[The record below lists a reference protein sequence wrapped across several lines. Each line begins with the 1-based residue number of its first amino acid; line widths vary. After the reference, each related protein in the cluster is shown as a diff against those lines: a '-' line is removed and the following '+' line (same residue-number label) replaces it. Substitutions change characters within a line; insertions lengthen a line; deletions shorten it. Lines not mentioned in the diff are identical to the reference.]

1 MTNPAELEI
10 LGDGKQTKSYLE
22 VHECIAAMLY
32 ATGKARGTVNTFN
45 IGSEDWID
53 VKTIAEIVTEEMH
66 LPDTKFRFT
75 GGERGWVGD
84 VPRCSS
90 PLNDQ
95 GAPLETATGITGK
108 CQDRCQGPAV
118 RTVRDSMKY
127 IVVLGDGMADE
138 PLEELGGKTPLEYAQ
153 TPNMDRMARDGACG
167 MLRTI
172 PDGFEAGS
180 DIANMAV
187 LGYAPEKYYT
197 GRGPLEA
204 LSMGVD
210 LAPDDV
216 AYRCNLVTIEENT
229 MADFSAGHIT
239 SAEGAELFASLQ
251 KAVPEVM
258 LKAGVSYRNLLVV
271 HGGQGCSIHPSARY
285 CGAGDIPLPPQGW
298 RCRPA
303 SPVHGN
309 RAGRSLIT
317 IPVNAAR
324 IKAGKRPA
332 TRIWPWSGGHKPAFP
347 LFEEKYGKKGGIISA
362 VDLLNGIARCAGME
376 VITVPGATGYLDTD
390 YDAKARY
397 ALDAIKR
404 LDFVYVHIEAPDE
417 AGHLGSVEEKVKAI
431 ERVDGVVG
439 TIRDQFDGVLA
450 VLPDHPTPI
459 RVKTH
464 TRDPDPLCCHRQGNG
479 REHGIFGSGGPVR
492 GTRDEKRN
500 GVLGVPLLVRKG
512 WHQSPASS

>member
-1 MTNPAELEI
+1 
-10 LGDGKQTKSYLE
+10 
-22 VHECIAAMLY
+22 
-32 ATGKARGTVNTFN
+32 
-45 IGSEDWID
+45 
-53 VKTIAEIVTEEMH
+53 
-66 LPDTKFRFT
+66 
-75 GGERGWVGD
+75 
-84 VPRCSS
+84 
-90 PLNDQ
+90 
-95 GAPLETATGITGK
+95 
-108 CQDRCQGPAV
+108 
-118 RTVRDSMKY
+118 MKY

-138 PLEELGGKTPLEYAQ
+138 PLDELGGKTPLDYAQ

-210 LAPDDV
+210 LAPDDI

-229 MADFSAGHIT
+229 MTDFSAGHIT
-239 SAEGAELFASLQ
+239 NAEGAKLFTSLQ
-251 KAVPEVM
+251 QELPEVM

-271 HGGQGCSIHPSARY
+271 PNGRGSISTPPHDIVGQGIAPFIPK
-285 CGAGDIPLPPQGW
+285 GGDAELLHECMEKSRQ
-298 RCRPA
+298 
-303 SPVHGN
+303 VFKEH
-309 RAGRSLIT
+309 
-317 IPVNAAR
+317 PVNRTR
-324 IKAGKRPA
+324 IRTGKHPA

-347 LFEEKYGKKGGIISA
+347 LFERKYRKKGGIISA

-376 VITVPGATGYLDTD
+376 VISVPGATGYLDTD

-397 ALDAIKR
+397 ALDAIRR

-417 AGHLGSVEEKVKAI
+417 AGHLGSIEEKVKAI
-431 ERVDGVVG
+431 ESVDGVVG

-459 RVKTH
+459 RVRTH
-464 TRDPDPLCCHRQGNG
+464 TRDPIPFVVVGKGTDGSSTYSELAG
-479 REHGIFGSGGPVR
+479 RAGGL
-492 GTRDEKRN
+492 GTRNATEF
-500 GVLGVPLLVRKG
+500 LEFLF
-512 WHQSPASS
+512 A

>member
-1 MTNPAELEI
+1 
-10 LGDGKQTKSYLE
+10 
-22 VHECIAAMLY
+22 
-32 ATGKARGTVNTFN
+32 
-45 IGSEDWID
+45 
-53 VKTIAEIVTEEMH
+53 
-66 LPDTKFRFT
+66 
-75 GGERGWVGD
+75 
-84 VPRCSS
+84 
-90 PLNDQ
+90 
-95 GAPLETATGITGK
+95 
-108 CQDRCQGPAV
+108 
-118 RTVRDSMKY
+118 MKY

-153 TPNMDRMARDGACG
+153 TPNMDDMARNGSCG

-187 LGYAPEKYYT
+187 LGYDPQKYYT

-229 MADFSAGHIT
+229 MADFSAGHI
-239 SAEGAELFASLQ
+239 SSREGEDLFASLQ
-251 KAVPEVM
+251 QEIPDVM
-258 LKAGVSYRNLLVV
+258 LKPGVSYRNLLVV
-271 HGGQGCSIHPSARY
+271 HEGRGAVSTPPHDIVGHGISPFLPKGGDADLLI
-285 CGAGDIPLPPQGW
+285 
-298 RCRPA
+298 RCMETSRQ
-303 SPVHGN
+303 VFDNH
-309 RAGRSLIT
+309 
-317 IPVNAAR
+317 PVNKAR
-324 IKAGKRPA
+324 ISQGKRPA

-347 LFEEKYGKKGGIISA
+347 AFEMKYGKKGGIISA

-376 VITVPGATGYLDTD
+376 VIKVPGATGYLDTD
-390 YDAKARY
+390 YNAKAQY

-417 AGHLGSVEEKVKAI
+417 AGHLGNVEEKVKAI

-464 TRDPDPLCCHRQGNG
+464 TRDPIPFVVCGKGTDGSMAYSETAG
-479 REHGIFGSGGPVR
+479 RAGGL
-492 GTRDEKRN
+492 GTRNATEF
-500 GVLGVPLLVRKG
+500 LEFLF
-512 WHQSPASS
+512 S

>member
-1 MTNPAELEI
+1 
-10 LGDGKQTKSYLE
+10 
-22 VHECIAAMLY
+22 
-32 ATGKARGTVNTFN
+32 
-45 IGSEDWID
+45 
-53 VKTIAEIVTEEMH
+53 
-66 LPDTKFRFT
+66 
-75 GGERGWVGD
+75 
-84 VPRCSS
+84 
-90 PLNDQ
+90 
-95 GAPLETATGITGK
+95 
-108 CQDRCQGPAV
+108 
-118 RTVRDSMKY
+118 MKY

-138 PLEELGGKTPLEYAQ
+138 PLEELGGLTPLDYAQ

-229 MADFSAGHIT
+229 MTDFSAGHI
-239 SAEGAELFASLQ
+239 SNAEGAELFASLQ
-251 KAVPEVM
+251 REMPEVM

-271 HGGQGCSIHPSARY
+271 HNGNGAASTPPHDIVGQGISPFLPK
-285 CGAGDIPLPPQGW
+285 GGDADLLLQ
-298 RCRPA
+298 CME
-303 SPVHGN
+303 
-309 RAGRSLIT
+309 RSRQVFLGH
-317 IPVNAAR
+317 PVNAAR
-324 IKAGKRPA
+324 IKAKKHPA

-347 LFEEKYGKKGGIISA
+347 PFAKKYGKRGGIISA

-376 VITVPGATGYLDTD
+376 VISVPGATGYLDTD

-397 ALDAIKR
+397 ALEAVKH
-404 LDFVYVHIEAPDE
+404 LDFLYLHIEAPDE
-417 AGHLGSVEEKVKAI
+417 AGHLGSIDEKVKAI

-439 TIRDQFDGVLA
+439 TIREQFDGVLA

-459 RVKTH
+459 RLRTH
-464 TRDPDPLCCHRQGNG
+464 TRDPVPFVVTGKGTDGSTTYSEEAG
-479 REHGIFGSGGPVR
+479 RSGGL
-492 GTRDEKRN
+492 GTRNATEF
-500 GVLGVPLLVRKG
+500 LEFLF
-512 WHQSPASS
+512 S